1 MGRDLGAR
9 AHSEGQEV
17 WYQGRDMLMLQQVGA
32 LPEALATLC
41 KGLFPCVHP
50 AVLLQAAAVYKAL
63 ATVKA
68 YKRPLLSVCELVAQ
82 QVRAVTEAVAT
93 LAAHEWSLTCVD
105 LLMPQQV
112 AALAEHFATHVT
124 TVAWNFPRSSAR
136 AASSLTF
143 GGVPY
148 GGNQSGLAG
157 FLTCRVLL
165 TSQDVEAQVH
175 AWRLKVT
182 GFGPRG
188 WPR

>member
-1 MGRDLGAR
+1 MVPGPGYADAAAGWSTAR
-9 AHSEGQEV
+9 SSGH
-17 WYQGRDMLMLQQVGA
+17 
-32 LPEALATLC
+32 TLC

-112 AALAEHFATHVT
+112 AALAEHFATHH
-124 TVAWNFPRSSAR
+124 NSCLELP
-136 AASSLTF
+136 
-143 GGVPY
+143 
-148 GGNQSGLAG
+148 QI
-157 FLTCRVLL
+157 
-165 TSQDVEAQVH
+165 
-175 AWRLKVT
+175 
-182 GFGPRG
+182 
-188 WPR
+188 